1 MRLRLAMSLLIGGAA
16 IPAHGQD
23 IDCSDPGNLPQQH
36 MNFCAARTYERTDRA
51 MNVAWKKLRATGA
64 GRRGEGDP
72 LLRAQKA
79 WITFRDAQ
87 CEAETAQFE
96 GGSIRPLL
104 VSGCLERLTT
114 LRTQDLLLMMPD
126 DR

>member
-1 MRLRLAMSLLIGGAA
+1 MRLLLALPLLIGGAA
-16 IPAHGQD
+16 IPAHAQV

-36 MNFCAARTYERTDRA
+36 MNVCAARAYERADRA
-51 MNVAWKKLRATGA
+51 MNVAWKTLRASEA
-64 GRRGEGDP
+64 GRRGEADP
-72 LLRAQKA
+72 LLRAQQA
-79 WITFRDAQ
+79 WLTFRDAQ

-96 GGSIRPLL
+96 GGSIRPFL
-104 VSGCLERLTT
+104 VAGCRERLTT